1 MYKEQEEA
9 LAQLFSKRDVF
20 INLPT
25 SYGKSLI
32 FQAAPIMAD
41 ILFRRSTGTSIV
53 VVISPLKALM
63 EDQVRHLNK
72 LGLSAV
78 CVSDQH
84 DDRLVQGIIQ
94 SRTQS
99 NACARA
105 RLALALGKLNFS
117 CAVIGLTC
125 MPTKPEPLNLGVP
138 VVNFPRANA
147 ILARAQAL
155 LWVRDWVSS
164 MVSTHTYMDHL
175 NAFSNQ
181 LGEEYLGARNFEN
194 HWCVLPWM
202 KPTVLVNGKISR

>member
-1 MYKEQEEA
+1 MAEIRYRHNLWKCAINKVLNVFQVPSLYKEQEEA

-78 CVSDQH
+78 CVSEQH
-84 DDRLVQGIIQ
+84 DDRLVQGIINGQ
-94 SRTQS
+94 Y
-99 NACARA
+99 
-105 RLALALGKLNFS
+105 
-117 CAVIGLTC
+117 
-125 MPTKPEPLNLGVP
+125 
-138 VVNFPRANA
+138 
-147 ILARAQAL
+147 
-155 LWVRDWVSS
+155 
-164 MVSTHTYMDHL
+164 TH
-175 NAFSNQ
+175 
-181 LGEEYLGARNFEN
+181 
-194 HWCVLPWM
+194 V
-202 KPTVLVNGKISR
+202 